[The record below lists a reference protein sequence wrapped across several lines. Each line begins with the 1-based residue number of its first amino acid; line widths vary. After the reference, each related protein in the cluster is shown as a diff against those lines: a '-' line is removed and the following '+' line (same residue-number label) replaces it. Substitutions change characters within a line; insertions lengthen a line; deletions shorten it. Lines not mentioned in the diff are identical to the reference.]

1 MNHTDEFY
9 TDLACERR
17 RANLNCE
24 GIKYEKT
31 TNINGTWERISVTT
45 EDGAK
50 AIGRPIGIY
59 DSLHVNRLDTLDYE
73 EIMGVTEELAGE
85 LCEIVE
91 KSDAVATNILVV
103 GLGNQSLTPD
113 AIGSESADK
122 IRATRHIYDLD
133 EEIFSTLRC
142 AKIAVLK
149 TGVTSK
155 SGLDSSVIVEGVAKE
170 IKPDLVIAIDSL
182 MAKSRERLGTTFQIS
197 NTGIIPG
204 SGLGNA
210 SKSIDESALSC
221 PVICIGVPT
230 IIDSRALTAES
241 ERELKRMKKKGGEVM
256 FVSPKE
262 IGDIVENA
270 AEIIGGAINLAFGII
285 S

>member
-50 AIGRPIGIY
+50 AIGRPMGIY

-91 KSDAVATNILVV
+91 KSDAVATNILPS
-103 GLGNQSLTPD
+103 GASQ
-113 AIGSESADK
+113 
-122 IRATRHIYDLD
+122 
-133 EEIFSTLRC
+133 
-142 AKIAVLK
+142 AV
-149 TGVTSK
+149 
-155 SGLDSSVIVEGVAKE
+155 
-170 IKPDLVIAIDSL
+170 
-182 MAKSRERLGTTFQIS
+182 
-197 NTGIIPG
+197 
-204 SGLGNA
+204 
-210 SKSIDESALSC
+210 
-221 PVICIGVPT
+221 
-230 IIDSRALTAES
+230 
-241 ERELKRMKKKGGEVM
+241 
-256 FVSPKE
+256 
-262 IGDIVENA
+262 
-270 AEIIGGAINLAFGII
+270 
-285 S
+285 